1 MVILVTF
8 LLGIANFAMHKAVL
22 VRFSALYEPLQGA
35 PAAIG
40 GRISLVAEF
49 AVLLV
54 ALALVA
60 NGYQGWGW
68 AYLGYSLFNGAAA
81 WFILRRRA

>member
-22 VRFSALYEPLQGA
+22 VRFSALYTPLQGTGA
-35 PAAIG
+35 MGA
-40 GRISLVAEF
+40 RISLIAEF

-81 WFILRRRA
+81 WFILRRA

>member
-8 LLGIANFAMHKAVL
+8 LLGVVNFAMHKAVL
-22 VRFSALYEPLQGA
+22 VRFSALYAPAQGA
-35 PAAIG
+35 SGIAG
-40 GRISLVAEF
+40 GRISLIAEF
-49 AVLLV
+49 AVLVV

-60 NGYQGWGW
+60 NGYRGWGW

-81 WFILRRRA
+81 WFILRRHV